1 MTGRIFAIALNTFR
15 EAVRNKILYVAL
27 GVVVAA
33 NLLALVLG
41 EMSLAEEARVAR
53 DVGLGGVSIFGAL
66 TAIYIGVTLLYTE
79 ISRRTIHV
87 ILAKPIQRFEFVL
100 GKYLGMVI
108 TLTLLV
114 AAFGVA
120 MTALLSLAGVSFDGN
135 VAKALLL
142 GWLEV
147 LIVAAVANFF
157 SSFSTPFLS
166 GVFTLALFVIGRSWA
181 ELEAAAT
188 RSKDVV
194 IRVIASAATYVVPD
208 LHLYSVSGS
217 EVAGKHVSVH
227 AEFVPWAY
235 VGHAAIYAAAVIGVL
250 LLLSMAIFHR
260 RDFL

>member
-1 MTGRIFAIALNTFR
+1 VSARVFAIALNTFR
-15 EAVRNKILYVAL
+15 EAVRNKVLYVAL

-33 NLLALVLG
+33 NLFAIVLG
-41 EMSLAEEARVAR
+41 EMSLNEEARIAR
-53 DVGLGGVSIFGAL
+53 DVGLGGMSVFGAL
-66 TAIYIGVTLLYTE
+66 TAIYIGVSLLHAE

-100 GKYLGMVI
+100 GKYLGMAV

-114 AAFGVA
+114 AAFGAA
-120 MTALLSLAGVSFDGN
+120 MAGLLQLAGVAFDGN
-135 VAKALLL
+135 VAKAMVL

-147 LIVAAVANFF
+147 LVVAAIAIFF

-166 GVFTLALFVIGRSWA
+166 GVFTLALFFIGRSWV
-181 ELEAAAT
+181 ELEAAAA

-194 IRVIASAATYVVPD
+194 IRSIARVATYVVPD
-208 LHLYSVSGS
+208 LHLYTVSGT

-227 AEFVPWAY
+227 GDFVPWAY
-235 VGHAAIYAAAVIGVL
+235 VGHAAVYAGSVIAIL
-250 LLLSMAIFHR
+250 LLLSMVIFHR